1 MKLDSIAL
9 SSVTFEIKKS
19 IIPAKI
25 IELFQL
31 SKYEILLVL
40 KRNNHI
46 GKIFCSV
53 RPDRMAFFL
62 SDSSL
67 PSKNFSSLFFNQL
80 QNWIQGGTLLDIE
93 HYQFDRIIKLIIRPY
108 NKFGEP
114 KQYQLIIEFMG
125 KHSNVILI
133 DEHNIIKAALKQV
146 GSEVNRYR
154 EVKAGIPYVY
164 PPKQDKSNPLTI
176 SRQDF
181 MDMLSDSKNSA
192 NPEYLWQFL
201 LQNFIGLGKKSSKE
215 IVAAMDLP
223 LQQKLDQITEDMG
236 PDLWNK
242 FSGLRQKMIDNK
254 FYPQV
259 LIDKESN
266 KAIDYSLLCPVSE
279 QQNIMILPFEKTSS
293 CLEFIFKRLTEEDKK
308 QNLYYAINKVLKKNI
323 KKLEEKERF
332 FRGKKREIENCE
344 EYKKKGELIKA
355 NLWNINHGTRE
366 INMIDYIDTQQPRI
380 TVNLNP
386 NLTPLQNAKNYF
398 KKYKK
403 LQQNRDAVEKQTS
416 ENQNSFQQLKE
427 IQQKL
432 VENRS
437 SLEELSVL
445 YDRLVKLGY
454 IKKVKDGSAK
464 RKAEQSPTINKF
476 LSPDGWTVLAGK
488 NNKQNEYILRYLSSG
503 NDFWLHNLTR
513 PGGHVIIKNHKNLE
527 SPPHSTLIFAAR
539 LAAFYSKIKDKENAL
554 IVYTQRKY
562 IRKAKDSK
570 MGKVIYSNEKTIP
583 IEANHNETKKD
594 IQRML
599 VS

>member
-9 SSVTFEIKKS
+9 SSVTFEIKERL
-19 IIPAKI
+19 IPAKI
-25 IELFQL
+25 IELYQL
-31 SKYEILLVL
+31 SKYEILLLL

-46 GKIFCSV
+46 GKLFCSI

-80 QNWIQGGTLLDIE
+80 QNWVQGGTLLDIE

-125 KHSNVILI
+125 KHSNIILI

-154 EVKAGIPYVY
+154 EVKAGISYVY
-164 PPKQDKSNPLTI
+164 PPRQDKSNPLTI
-176 SRQDF
+176 SRQNF
-181 MDMLSDSKNSA
+181 MAMISDSKNSA
-192 NPEYLWQFL
+192 NPEYLWQFF
-201 LQNFIGLGKKSSKE
+201 LQNFIGLGEKSSKE
-215 IVAAMDLP
+215 IVVAMNLP
-223 LQQKLDQITEDMG
+223 LQQKLEQITEDRW
-236 PDLWNK
+236 PDLWNN
-242 FSGLRQKMIDNK
+242 FSGLRQKMIDNE
-254 FYPQV
+254 FSPQV

-266 KAIDYSLLCPVSE
+266 KVIDYFLLCPVNE
-279 QQNIMILPFEKTSS
+279 QQNIMTLPFEKTSP

-308 QNLYYAINKVLKKNI
+308 QNLYHAINKVLKKNI
-323 KKLEEKERF
+323 KKLAEKERF

-355 NLWNINHGTRE
+355 NLWNINPGTRE
-366 INMIDYIDTQQPRI
+366 ITIIDYTDAQQPKI

-386 NLTPLQNAKNYF
+386 DITPLQNAKNYF

-403 LQQNRDAVEKQTS
+403 TQQNRDAVEKQAR
-416 ENQNSFQQLKE
+416 ENQNSLQQLKE
-427 IQQKL
+427 IQKKMA
-432 VENRS
+432 ENRN

-454 IKKVKDGSAK
+454 IKKEKDDSAK
-464 RKAEQSPTINKF
+464 RKAEQGPAISKF
-476 LSPDGWTVLAGK
+476 LSPDGWTILAGK

-513 PGGHVIIKNHKNLE
+513 PGGHVIIKNHKNME
-527 SPPHSTLIFAAR
+527 RPPHSTLVFAAR
-539 LAAFYSKIKDKENAL
+539 LAAFYSKTKDKENTL
-554 IVYTQRKY
+554 IIYTQRKY
-562 IRKAKDSK
+562 VRKAKDSK

-583 IEANHNETKKD
+583 IETNHNEIKKD